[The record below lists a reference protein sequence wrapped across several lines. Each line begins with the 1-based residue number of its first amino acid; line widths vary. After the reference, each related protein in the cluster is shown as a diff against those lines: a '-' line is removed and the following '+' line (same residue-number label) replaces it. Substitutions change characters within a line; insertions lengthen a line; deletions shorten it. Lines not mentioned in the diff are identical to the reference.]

1 MQNGRVF
8 FHSGRVN
15 SMFHQLGGITQ
26 RFDFLVVAKVCQ
38 NSDDHCLIL
47 YFDRARQCV
56 LDTGIHMSSR
66 KRESTPYKKLGEK
79 RPTKAR
85 ATGKCGENCERCL
98 VFYVGYKSKPPTLR
112 RSPRDAMPPAQCQP
126 SILHKRFYVPSRN
139 GTKEKV

>member
-8 FHSGRVN
+8 LHSGRVN
-15 SMFHQLGGITQ
+15 SVFHQLRGITQ

-66 KRESTPYKKLGEK
+66 KRESTPYKKLGKK

-85 ATGKCGENCERCL
+85 TTGKCGENRESA
-98 VFYVGYKSKPPTLR
+98 VFYVGYKSKPQHCEEV
-112 RSPRDAMPPAQCQP
+112 RDAMPPAQCQP

>member
-8 FHSGRVN
+8 LHSGRVN
-15 SMFHQLGGITQ
+15 SMFHQLRGITQ

-56 LDTGIHMSSR
+56 LDTGIHMSSK
-66 KRESTPYKKLGEK
+66 KRESTPYKKLGK
-79 RPTKAR
+79 KGPPRPELLENAVKTASAASFFMSAIKASPQH
-85 ATGKCGENCERCL
+85 CEE
-98 VFYVGYKSKPPTLR
+98 V
-112 RSPRDAMPPAQCQP
+112 RDAMPPAQCQP